1 LQVPLLGI
9 AANPSTVY
17 VAGPQG
23 VLQYSASV
31 AENQQGWSEVT
42 GLTVAGAVP
51 VMPG

>member
-1 LQVPLLGI
+1 MI

-31 AENQQGWSEVT
+31 AESQQGWSEVA
-42 GLTVAGAVP
+42 GLTVMGAEP
-51 VMPG
+51 VLPG